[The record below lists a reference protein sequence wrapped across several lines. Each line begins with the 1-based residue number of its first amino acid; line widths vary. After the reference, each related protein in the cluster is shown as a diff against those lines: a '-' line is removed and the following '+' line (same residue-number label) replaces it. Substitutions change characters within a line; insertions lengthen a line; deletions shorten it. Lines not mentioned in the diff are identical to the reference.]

1 MPFHKNCI
9 DEMADGPAGGDK
21 CFGCAIEKNECECAC
36 SCVRCSYPSGGGR
49 GGGSCGY
56 VPQSMCAPC
65 VGRHILRDKEEMGR
79 LASRRL
85 AALGVSADGL
95 VFDAANG
102 ALLLAMEKMADDP
115 RGGHAPWA
123 WEVLCEVRNV
133 LGFPGRRHHR
143 PSCGLED
150 CPCILQVLG
159 ELLLPHIKPSTAQA
173 LGFAHRRMDTL
184 HAAHYAARNA
194 RAELERLTEELKER
208 EHVFAEEQRLNG
220 EALADAR
227 AFWEGRP
234 PREMEV
240 EEGGGEG
247 EGGDG
252 GEGEGGD
259 GGEGGGGGGE

>member
-9 DEMADGPAGGDK
+9 DEMADGPAGGDSGEK

-36 SCVRCSYPSGGGR
+36 SCARCLGGG

-85 AALGVSADGL
+85 AALGVSATGFI
-95 VFDAANG
+95 FDAANG
-102 ALLLAMEKMADDP
+102 ALSLAMDKMATDTDN
-115 RGGHAPWA
+115 APWA
-123 WEVLCEVRNV
+123 WEILCEVRNV

-150 CPCILQVLG
+150 CPCVLQILG
-159 ELLLPHIKPSTAQA
+159 ELLLPHIKPSAARA
-173 LGFAHRRMDTL
+173 LGCAHRRMGTL
-184 HAAHYAARNA
+184 HQARHA
-194 RAELERLTEELKER
+194 LLDTRAELERVTEQLRER
-208 EHVFAEEQRLNG
+208 EHVFAEEERLNG
-220 EALADAR
+220 EAMADAR

-240 EEGGGEG
+240 EEGDAERLEG
-247 EGGDG
+247 EGDAERLEQ
-252 GEGEGGD
+252 GE
-259 GGEGGGGGGE
+259 

>member
-1 MPFHKNCI
+1 MPYHKNCI
-9 DEMADGPAGGDK
+9 DEMADGPANSEK

-36 SCVRCSYPSGGGR
+36 SCVRCSYPSGGGGG

-56 VPQSMCAPC
+56 VPEGMCAPC

-85 AALGVSADGL
+85 AALGVCTDGL
-95 VFDAANG
+95 IFDATSS
-102 ALLLAMEKMADDP
+102 ALSLAMEKMAEDP

-133 LGFPGRRHHR
+133 LAFPGRRHHR
-143 PSCGLED
+143 PSCGLVHGSEG
-150 CPCILQVLG
+150 CPCVLQVLG
-159 ELLLPHIKPSTAQA
+159 ELLLPHMKPAAAQVFA
-173 LGFAHRRMDTL
+173 QAHRRMDTL
-184 HAAHYAARNA
+184 HAAHYAARDA
-194 RAELERLTEELKER
+194 RAELERATEQLRER
-208 EHVFAEEQRLNG
+208 EHVLAEEQRLNG

-240 EEGGGEG
+240 EEVEGGEAERLEGGGEG
-247 EGGDG
+247 Q
-252 GEGEGGD
+252 GE
-259 GGEGGGGGGE
+259 

>member
-36 SCVRCSYPSGGGR
+36 SCVRCSYPSGGG
-49 GGGSCGY
+49 GGSCGY
-56 VPQSMCAPC
+56 VSEGMCAPC

-85 AALGVSADGL
+85 AAIGVSADGL

-133 LGFPGRRHHR
+133 LAFPGRRHHR
-143 PSCGLED
+143 PSCFLEG
-150 CPCILQVLG
+150 CPCVLQVLG
-159 ELLLPHIKPSTAQA
+159 ELLSPHMKPAA
-173 LGFAHRRMDTL
+173 AELFADAHRRMGTL
-184 HAAHYAARNA
+184 HAAHYAARDA
-194 RAELERLTEELKER
+194 RTELERLTEQLRER
-208 EHVFAEEQRLNG
+208 EQALAQEQRVNG
-220 EALADAR
+220 EAVAHAR
-227 AFWEGRP
+227 AFWLERLPSG
-234 PREMEV
+234 MEV
-240 EEGGGEG
+240 EEAEVEEG
-247 EGGDG
+247 DDDAERLEGDAERLG
-252 GEGEGGD
+252 
-259 GGEGGGGGGE
+259 